1 MLWSQKTKQI
11 YARKALK
18 RLEQHQLNIHIQLD
32 KIKEEIINIK
42 LLRKVEDPYLLQ
54 HQFP

>member
-42 LLRKVEDPYLLQ
+42 LLKKVEDPYLLQ